1 MLQKFD
7 GQRIGRKVKLHR
19 AFFIVIS
26 NVITKNIVSFDKT
39 SRKTENLFTIIVDAE
54 VFIQLG

>member
-7 GQRIGRKVKLHR
+7 GQTIGRKVKLHR